1 MKVLEHEEIYPRGS
15 RTMADV
21 MAHLPHFLENGY
33 HNTRQPSALND
44 RLLNAFAADYVHTL
58 TRSDRGST
66 LNAVRART
74 CAVP

>member
-1 MKVLEHEEIYPRGS
+1 MMVLEHEDIYPRGS

-21 MAHLPHFLENGY
+21 MAHLPHFLENSY

-58 TRSDRGST
+58 TRADRGANF
-66 LNAVRART
+66 NAVSAWT
-74 CAVP
+74 CAGP